1 MGLFVNTNSSSLN
14 AQRNLNNNTRTLSR
28 SFERLSS
35 GLRINSAKDDAAGLA
50 ISDRMT
56 SQIMGINQAVR
67 NANDGMSLTQT
78 AEGALQET
86 TNLLQRMRELS
97 VQAANDTNT
106 KADRQSIQDEM
117 GQLTSE
123 LDRIAEKTTFNNQN
137 ILDGSFAGAK
147 FHVGANAN
155 DTLTVNVKDAR
166 ASSLGRMAR
175 YEVAQVGTSAIDGAT
190 ALSFRSADTN
200 FYAVRDTATTDDAV
214 STTLKASSAISKAAA
229 INDSTEFHGV
239 KATATATVADLGSI
253 AAGNFNA
260 TDNMVING
268 ETIIGVTTQTD
279 DADGSLVDA
288 INALTD
294 ETGVVAS
301 IDSDNSLLLTAEDG
315 RNIDV
320 VINTTVANGGP
331 GLDANGAQVYRGGL
345 TLQSEG
351 NIEIGG
357 AIDPNT
363 GLPAAA
369 GQAQTNLLGDPGN
382 GAIILG
388 TNAQNAV
395 DTIDVTTREGANRGI
410 EILDV
415 ALKQVATSRSG
426 LGAVQ
431 NRMASTVRNLEVAS
445 ENLSASRSRI
455 MDADFAQETAA
466 FSRNQIMQQAGV
478 SVLAQANQQPQIAL
492 ALLS

>member
-106 KADRQSIQDEM
+106 STDRQSIQDEM

-175 YEVAQVGTSAIDGAT
+175 YEVNQVGTSAIDAGT
-190 ALSFRSADTN
+190 ALSFRSADTS
-200 FYAVRDTATTDDAV
+200 FYAVRDTAATDDIV
-214 STTLKASSAISKAAA
+214 STTLKSTSAISKAAA

-239 KATATATVADLGSI
+239 KATATATVADLGAI
-253 AAGNFNA
+253 TAGSFNA

-320 VINTTVANGGP
+320 VINDPNGGP
-331 GLDANGAQVYRGGL
+331 GIAAGGAQVYRGGL

-363 GLPAAA
+363 GAAA
-369 GQAQTNLLGDPGN
+369 AATNAQTNLLGDPGG
-382 GAIILG
+382 GATILG

-395 DTIDVTTREGANRGI
+395 STIDVTTREGANRGI